1 LAGTI
6 RLNSDFMH
14 NKVSNLL
21 FMRNS
26 FHYEKFKYLLFIILL
41 SGVFGSA
48 YSTVVQ
54 KDDSLVYWPRTIN
67 AEELIRGE
75 RLFFGLVYVDNKST
89 NCASCH
95 NTSVADTL
103 NWNPDALE
111 ISKKYL
117 GKSAKE
123 LSKIL
128 LNPSGIKMAQVH
140 KEIQLTLEDIV
151 LIKAYMDRFV
161 SIGLKQNKPVIT
173 NLLLF
178 IIASILFLFSGI
190 DLIITKIV
198 KRRWINYIILLV
210 TTIFILDTLVVNAVA
225 LGRSKNYAPI
235 QPIKFS
241 HAVHAGQNG
250 TDCIYCHSYA
260 TDSKIA
266 GIPPENV
273 CMNCHLMVRN
283 GTRSGVTEIA
293 KVISAY
299 ENKRP
304 IAWIKV
310 HNLPDHVFFSHAQ
323 HVSAGGVKC
332 QECHGKVEEMNVIK
346 QVSDLSMGWCIDCHR
361 TKKFNIHSNKFYSE
375 YTDLNKKMKLGKID
389 SVTISKLGGTE
400 CMKCH
405 Y

>member
-1 LAGTI
+1 ML

-14 NKVSNLL
+14 KKVSTLL
-21 FMRNS
+21 LLSNF
-26 FHYEKFKYLLFIILL
+26 FHSEKAKTLFFIIFFLT
-41 SGVFGSA
+41 SIIVSA
-48 YSTVVQ
+48 YSNIVLKGDTVV
-54 KDDSLVYWPRTIN
+54 YRARTFN

-75 RLFFGLVYVDNKST
+75 RLFFGLVYVNDKSV

-95 NTSVADTL
+95 ITSVSDTL

-111 ISKKYL
+111 ISKKYI

-123 LSKIL
+123 LSKVL
-128 LNPSGIKMAQVH
+128 LSPSGIKLAQVH
-140 KEIQLTLEDIV
+140 KEFQLTPEDIV

-173 NLLLF
+173 NLFLF
-178 IIASILFLFSGI
+178 IIASILFLFSI
-190 DLIITKIV
+190 TDLIITKTV
-198 KRRWINYIILLV
+198 KKRWINYSVLFV
-210 TTIFILDTLVVNAVA
+210 TTVFIIDTLVVDAIA
-225 LGRSKNYAPI
+225 LGRSKNYAPM

-260 TDSKIA
+260 PFSKIA

-332 QECHGKVEEMNVIK
+332 QECHGRVEEMNVIK
-346 QVSDLSMGWCIDCHR
+346 QVSDLSMGWCINCHR

-375 YTDLNKKMKLGKID
+375 YTDLAEKMKRGKKD
-389 SVTISKLGGTE
+389 SATISMLGGTE